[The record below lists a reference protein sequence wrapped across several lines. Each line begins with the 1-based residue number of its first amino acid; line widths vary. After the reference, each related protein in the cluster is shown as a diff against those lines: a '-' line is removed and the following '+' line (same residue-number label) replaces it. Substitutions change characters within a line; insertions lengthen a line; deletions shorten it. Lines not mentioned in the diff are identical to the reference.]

1 MDEEKKTYSIV
12 GTVTIGTD
20 EYRDLIES
28 VAVSK
33 QREEYYR
40 NKFWE
45 EQNKVSKLE
54 KENIAIKADLDR
66 FKKFVKENG
75 EQDKMELWILKL
87 NRED

>member
-33 QREEYYR
+33 KQEEYYR
-40 NKFWE
+40 NRFWE

-54 KENIAIKADLDR
+54 KENVAIKADLDR